1 MHLECYV
8 IQTHDISE
16 MCVVVESSEDLD
28 CHLGLPVTHCVALGK
43 PQALSGSQP
52 SQRRILGKVRRR
64 SGVLVDV

>member
-8 IQTHDISE
+8 LQTHGISE
-16 MCVVVESSEDLD
+16 VCVVVESSEDLD
-28 CHLGLPVTHCVALGK
+28 SHLGLPVTHCVALGK

-52 SQRRILGKVRRR
+52 PQRRISGKVPRS